1 MINCILF
8 DFIYFI
14 LELYCND
21 LHKCIII
28 IGVHIMYRY
37 NKTVLYLQIKIM
49 TIIAVGDKE
58 KAFIININSLRS
70 GLLHAACS

>member
-1 MINCILF
+1 
-8 DFIYFI
+8 
-14 LELYCND
+14 
-21 LHKCIII
+21 
-28 IGVHIMYRY
+28 MYRY

-58 KAFIININSLRS
+58 KAFIINIT